1 MYFQAADENKKRS
14 TKVLPPLEQE
24 ATPPKQTPRARGS
37 PDEAAA
43 DAHWNLKF
51 KKVSLD
57 VDKRVINHLRK
68 KLNRRLE
75 RRLMD
80 AESDASSYTENRF
93 NRQQQSPPKQE
104 VILGERYGSYILPNT
119 VPEDEFTA
127 IAEKAG
133 RYRDKEMAKIND
145 KLSEIE
151 KTKTDR
157 DPNKQQQKDDTDK
170 EGRIR
175 KTSVSSNNEEAN
187 KENQNARKR
196 PEGTK
201 KENEMVKELK
211 VKEQSLPD
219 PQLLKDWYRLDE
231 NTVPPLYRLQN
242 ISSIYKDYSRSDVKR
257 REAAENSWKE
267 TSAKIRKMFD
277 DFVEDARQHLDD
289 DSLHDFFD
297 FHPVEKRLAVEP
309 TKRINAYRDEQIP
322 EKLTELFSAQFIL
335 PYEVHWINGGI
346 SSVHRPHQFYLDRM
360 CKQVFDMFKRLQA
373 NSVENADQAKDSR
386 TKLYMEVSSHVKF
399 AQETKNPS
407 VLLRIITL
415 TTPSRN
421 VRSLLRGLC
430 LQLCDIFRDDYQTVP
445 TDYKGIVNYLH
456 QRLNQA
462 TKDNPLFIL
471 LDGVDQLSDEYES
484 RKMAWLPKQL
494 PRNVKIIVTTSSDK
508 KESLSWTS
516 FQEIDQI
523 KLPETVKKIV
533 TLKYGKL
540 ETKHGEPLVR
550 RALGYISACRNGASN
565 CEMEDLLSLDE
576 SVMDNIMS
584 IYRPPKR
591 RIPSIFWFRL
601 RDDLLPY
608 TKEVTTGNI
617 KTLQWAHTQ
626 YYEAAEER
634 YLKARDKAPSYHK
647 AIGEYFL
654 GVWEKKPKPYSG
666 NDTGVSRF
674 VSAQPF
680 YFEPEDS
687 PKDGS
692 DRIYNLRKVN
702 ELPYQLL
709 NSQQTNLYKTE
720 TVCNFEWI
728 LAKLCGTSLQDLVE
742 EYQIGLQVDVGDKDL
757 KIISDTIQ
765 LSAKALNTDPRQL
778 AAQLIGR
785 LHKMIENGMPKTRD
799 DPHRHPMLFNL
810 FKQAHASSL
819 PTLVPSVACLTES
832 GGILFDLLSGHTEP
846 ITAVGLTSEGM
857 RAITASRDNTMK
869 VWDIRS
875 GKVVKTL
882 ENTGTNIQTIR
893 LANGNAYAVTVENHI
908 IRVWHIR
915 HGECILRIDRFLDN
929 PVICIANDGKFL
941 VALFD
946 GINLMRTWD
955 IGQSE
960 LPMISETKI
969 EDKSVFKDQSV
980 LIAPYANE
988 AKVLHAFRGANF
1000 ATVQNAQT
1008 GKIRHILKC
1017 KDDSS
1022 SVACLAMTRDYYVV
1036 CCRQQYMQLH
1046 EIHILELFDIEKGKH
1061 LRSVRGCM
1069 HDRISELYINLIGSH
1084 AIAICTSEKTA
1095 TSDIAIWNIETEDH
1109 KHLAQ
1114 HAGMS
1119 TIGACADFK
1128 YCLTAQ
1134 TEDKTLCIWNLSG
1147 KVNQTMPKLKKTLGI
1162 EEIIPLKTNPRY
1174 CVTRQIGNGEIAIW
1188 NLINK
1193 RYSAVP
1199 VSVERGLSSP
1209 SDVIV
1214 IKDTRVIVL
1223 SERGFSSA
1231 DYRPVFQKLV
1241 IYDLKTK
1248 EFVRKISNCYITPC
1262 PAHEYMVIDENHMLD
1277 GKDDQKHNPQ
1287 SKNGEMKKWKLK
1299 EENKK
1304 ISEKKRT
1311 MA

>member
-1 MYFQAADENKKRS
+1 M
-14 TKVLPPLEQE
+14 KV
-24 ATPPKQTPRARGS
+24 R
-37 PDEAAA
+37 
-43 DAHWNLKF
+43 N
-51 KKVSLD
+51 
-57 VDKRVINHLRK
+57 
-68 KLNRRLE
+68 
-75 RRLMD
+75 
-80 AESDASSYTENRF
+80 
-93 NRQQQSPPKQE
+93 
-104 VILGERYGSYILPNT
+104 PN
-119 VPEDEFTA
+119 F
-127 IAEKAG
+127 
-133 RYRDKEMAKIND
+133 
-145 KLSEIE
+145 
-151 KTKTDR
+151 
-157 DPNKQQQKDDTDK
+157 
-170 EGRIR
+170 
-175 KTSVSSNNEEAN
+175 
-187 KENQNARKR
+187 
-196 PEGTK
+196 
-201 KENEMVKELK
+201 
-211 VKEQSLPD
+211 
-219 PQLLKDWYRLDE
+219 LL
-231 NTVPPLYRLQN
+231 
-242 ISSIYKDYSRSDVKR
+242 
-257 REAAENSWKE
+257 
-267 TSAKIRKMFD
+267 F
-277 DFVEDARQHLDD
+277 
-289 DSLHDFFD
+289 
-297 FHPVEKRLAVEP
+297 
-309 TKRINAYRDEQIP
+309 
-322 EKLTELFSAQFIL
+322 
-335 PYEVHWINGGI
+335 
-346 SSVHRPHQFYLDRM
+346 
-360 CKQVFDMFKRLQA
+360 
-373 NSVENADQAKDSR
+373 
-386 TKLYMEVSSHVKF
+386 
-399 AQETKNPS
+399 
-407 VLLRIITL
+407 
-415 TTPSRN
+415 
-421 VRSLLRGLC
+421 
-430 LQLCDIFRDDYQTVP
+430 
-445 TDYKGIVNYLH
+445 
-456 QRLNQA
+456 
-462 TKDNPLFIL
+462 
-471 LDGVDQLSDEYES
+471 SDEYEG

-494 PRNVKIIVTTSSDK
+494 PRNVKIILTTSSDK
-508 KESLSWTS
+508 KYESLQSLQTILQSEDS
-516 FQEIDQI
+516 FVEIPNLPEDDALAILDHLLRRQDKSITDEQYDLIVDAFKKCPNALYLQTVFRESLNWASYQEIDQI
-523 KLPETVKKIV
+523 KLPETVKKII

-550 RALGYISACRNGASN
+550 RALGYISACRNGVSN

-576 SVMDNIMS
+576 AVMDSIMS
-584 IYRPPKR
+584 LYRPPKR
-591 RIPSIFWFRL
+591 RIPSIFWVRL
-601 RDDLLPY
+601 REDLLHY

-634 YLKARDKAPSYHK
+634 YLKARDKAPSYHR

-654 GVWEKKPKPYSG
+654 GLWEKKPKPYSG
-666 NDTGVSRF
+666 NDTGVLRF

-680 YFEPEDS
+680 YYEPEES

-692 DRIYNLRKVN
+692 DRTYNLRKVN

-709 NSQQTNLYKTE
+709 NSQQTKMYKTE

-742 EYQIGLQVDVGDKDL
+742 EYQIGLQVEVGDKDL

-799 DPHRHPMLFNL
+799 DPHRHPNLFNL
-810 FKQAHASSL
+810 YKQAHASSL

-882 ENTGTNIQTIR
+882 ENTGTNIQTVR
-893 LANGNAYAVTVENHI
+893 LANGNAYAVTVEKHI
-908 IRVWHIR
+908 IRVWHLR
-915 HGECILRIDRFLDN
+915 HGECILTIDRFLDN

-955 IGQSE
+955 IGQSD

-1061 LRSVRGCM
+1061 LRTVRGCM

-1174 CVTRQIGNGEIAIW
+1174 CVTRQIGNGEIGIW
-1188 NLINK
+1188 NLINN
-1193 RYSAVP
+1193 RYTAVP

-1248 EFVRKISNCYITPC
+1248 EFIRKISNCYITPC
-1262 PAHEYMVIDENHMLD
+1262 PAHEYMVIDENHMLGLSDNRSHFVIWSLVNGQAVHRIKTNFKTLDKRLTNRDIPNTYITGGSSPPTMSRWERRSETHSAKQKRRDEELEAERRKQEDLRKEKENGIEQYIVSGDQNIIAASFFAHHLCIFDIKEQKLVKTLESESSMLFLHASALTYDGGHLVHSNYDEDNKISYVTLWDCQEGEVKRRLKNESDVMAVAITDDASRVIIGKGNNELHIWDPMKSSSLKRIQGYKGLNFNVDSKIFLYDEGRKAVVFAGDISVWDIERASVISVFTPDMRITCCSVMLD
-1277 GKDDQKHNPQ
+1277 GKVIAFGLQEIPELVMLKFKGKDVPAIEVA
-1287 SKNGEMKKWKLK
+1287 SEEMYK
-1299 EENKK
+1299 ERPEE
-1304 ISEKKRT
+1304 SSDEEDSDEDY
-1311 MA
+1311 